1 MIGNRIKERRKALHL
16 TQEELGAKVGV
27 QKSAIAKYEKGVIIN
42 LKRSTIAKLAKA
54 LECDPVWLMDLNL
67 DVRPDPERPIVL
79 ELVKTVAGLPDDDIS
94 FLISMAKKMG
104 GAK

>member
-1 MIGNRIKERRKALHL
+1 M
-16 TQEELGAKVGV
+16 TQEELGQRVGLGR
-27 QKSAIAKYEKGVIIN
+27 SAICRYENGSISN
-42 LKRSTIAKLAKA
+42 PKRSMIAKFAKA

-67 DVRPDPERPIVL
+67 NVAPDPERPIIL

-104 GAK
+104 GNR